1 MALFDPFESATPQGL
16 TIEKRKDY
24 RNVVIVQIAIIISGF
39 LLSTLL
45 EEKGFIS
52 KSVMSLF
59 SLFGLIYAF
68 LLWDLLKDFTK
79 SRVLV
84 IGFFFLLAFLVVFG
98 LLVEF
103 PFYQVIEVED
113 KRLFF
118 VIFHGCLF
126 PIEATV
132 IAYTIRD
139 VFSGK
144 TLTSDKLWGA
154 ACVYLMIGITF
165 GSIYDFINVA
175 YPGSLGAQIPP
186 GWISYTESIYYS
198 FNILGGLEPVYI
210 PESKVVR
217 NLGVLEAVW
226 GNLYAILIIG
236 KLLTRCREVSNL
248 VFLLPLTKHSSKRT
262 MLYRENLR
270 WYVICQ
276 LNI

>member
-1 MALFDPFESATPQGL
+1 MALFDPFESATPQEL

-24 RNVVIVQIAIIISGF
+24 RNVVIVQVAIIISGF

-79 SRVLV
+79 SKILLV
-84 IGFFFLLAFLVVFG
+84 GFFFLLSFLVVFG

-118 VIFHGCLF
+118 VVFHGCLF

-132 IAYTIRD
+132 IGYTIRD

-217 NLGVLEAVW
+217 NLGVIEAVW

-236 KLLTRCREVSNL
+236 KLLT
-248 VFLLPLTKHSSKRT
+248 LPRDK
-262 MLYRENLR
+262 
-270 WYVICQ
+270 
-276 LNI
+276 